1 MPGCSAYSGMY
12 PEVAC
17 WELQFRNYPELWSSW
32 WIFGWK
38 VWNKGWW
45 MIDCTLGSDSFFG
58 GKSVKWEALQDIAIV
73 AA

>member
-1 MPGCSAYSGMY
+1 
-12 PEVAC
+12 
-17 WELQFRNYPELWSSW
+17 
-32 WIFGWK
+32 
-38 VWNKGWW
+38 